1 MIYHSRCSVRGS
13 SNAGESITL
22 TLQQASKSFC
32 ILISRHLGFVAW
44 LDLSCPVIIEA
55 HWAWDHLCRCHQDAA
70 YLMPCSNRREGQ
82 GGRVGSDSSS
92 SSRYGREIFRS
103 RSGITGSNHFLSRI
117 TRHIAVSQRMIQ
129 MNGLFAIVVVLCSRP
144 IWCCLNGRPNHPAGR
159 AYVHKVKRSHT
170 LHDHGSWVG
179 ENDATLDV
187 NGCTNWPLPTY
198 LPAWLRYLCFGFWM
212 SAQLNFRH
220 DSLPPKTKRKK
231 RTGCIKLNAST
242 L

>member
-1 MIYHSRCSVRGS
+1 MIYHRRCSVRGS

-22 TLQQASKSFC
+22 TLQRASKSFC

-70 YLMPCSNRREGQ
+70 YLIPCSNREGQ
-82 GGRVGSDSSS
+82 GGRVGSDS

-144 IWCCLNGRPNHPAGR
+144 FLVLPKRPTGTPARPAGPT
-159 AYVHKVKRSHT
+159 YTKLKGHT
-170 LHDHGSWVG
+170 LCMIMVHESEKMMPLWTWMGARIDPS
-179 ENDATLDV
+179 
-187 NGCTNWPLPTY
+187 LPTCLPDCVTFVSAFGCRLNWISDMTHY
-198 LPAWLRYLCFGFWM
+198 LQRR
-212 SAQLNFRH
+212 NERNE
-220 DSLPPKTKRKK
+220 RVV
-231 RTGCIKLNAST
+231 
-242 L
+242 